1 MPNPDHSHHDDSLVG
16 LVDTVLD
23 AAKAPVVSLADI
35 IDAVG
40 RASFAPVLLLPA
52 LAVASPL
59 SGIPLFS
66 SLMGVAIVLV
76 ASQMLAGRRQLWLPH
91 WIMRRSVRG
100 ATVRAAFSR
109 IKPVVAWIDNRSRRR
124 WRIFAHR
131 PLIYVPQTLC
141 LLSGLTMPFLEFVP
155 FSSSALGAGVAL
167 LAIGMLSRDGLITLL
182 ALLPY
187 AGLIWL
193 ILRVV

>member
-1 MPNPDHSHHDDSLVG
+1 
-16 LVDTVLD
+16 
-23 AAKAPVVSLADI
+23 
-35 IDAVG
+35 
-40 RASFAPVLLLPA
+40 
-52 LAVASPL
+52 
-59 SGIPLFS
+59 
-66 SLMGVAIVLV
+66 
-76 ASQMLAGRRQLWLPH
+76 
-91 WIMRRSVRG
+91 MRRSVRG
-100 ATVRAAFSR
+100 ATVQAAFSR
-109 IKPVVAWIDNRSRRR
+109 IKPVVAWIANRSRRR

-141 LLSGLTMPFLEFVP
+141 LLSGLMMPFLEFVP